1 MSKEVVI
8 WLTIAVYIVFIAAV
22 GLISRRSSKS
32 MTDFT
37 VGGRNAGAWVT
48 ALSYGTAY
56 FSAVMFIGYAGT
68 TGWKYG
74 LWAVLPGLGNAV
86 FGSLLAWLVLA
97 KRTRKVTR
105 RLKIKSMP
113 QFFDQ
118 RFVSRPMKLFSA
130 AVIFLFLLPY
140 SASVYKGLTSV
151 CAVLL
156 GVDEQVCMIVIA
168 LASAAV
174 VVLGG
179 YIATLKAD
187 FVQGIVMLVG
197 VLALIVAVVRC
208 QQVGGLSAGLQAISR
223 VTEDLQLGVADHIA
237 LWATVLMT
245 SFGTWGLPQMIHKYY
260 GIRDDPGRSN
270 AAPLS
275 PPSSP
280 WLLRAAA
287 TSSAPCPGCS
297 IRSSPPLPAAVQEA
311 TTIWSPIC

>member
-140 SASVYKGLTSV
+140 SASVYKG
-151 CAVLL
+151 
-156 GVDEQVCMIVIA
+156 
-168 LASAAV
+168 
-174 VVLGG
+174 
-179 YIATLKAD
+179 
-187 FVQGIVMLVG
+187 
-197 VLALIVAVVRC
+197 
-208 QQVGGLSAGLQAISR
+208 
-223 VTEDLQLGVADHIA
+223 
-237 LWATVLMT
+237 
-245 SFGTWGLPQMIHKYY
+245 
-260 GIRDDPGRSN
+260 
-270 AAPLS
+270 
-275 PPSSP
+275 
-280 WLLRAAA
+280 
-287 TSSAPCPGCS
+287 
-297 IRSSPPLPAAVQEA
+297 
-311 TTIWSPIC
+311 